1 MRPTITEQL
10 NGLRRILAEVVAP
23 EVNAPY
29 PAEILGS
36 VIGALDAL
44 SAKWPLIPDYL
55 DWEVRSIQAILTM
68 AGIDPGPTTG
78 QGATGSLGALEELQ
92 IRMSG
97 LLVQAQPAI
106 VADRDGEAYRL
117 MIAFFRERAR
127 RFPFAMAARP
137 VKKEA

>member
-10 NGLRRILAEVVAP
+10 DGLRRILVEVVAP
-23 EVNAPY
+23 EVSAPY

-44 SAKWPLIPDYL
+44 SANWARIPDYL
-55 DWEVRSIQAILTM
+55 AWEIDSIQSILTA
-68 AGIDPGPTTG
+68 AGIEPPAETPP
-78 QGATGSLGALEELQ
+78 ASLEEQ
-92 IRMSG
+92 QARMSA

-106 VADRDGEAYRL
+106 AANRNGEAYRL
-117 MIAFFRERAR
+117 MIAFFRERAE

-137 VKKEA
+137 VKKEE

>member
-10 NGLRRILAEVVAP
+10 DGLRRILAEVVAP
-23 EVNAPY
+23 EVTSAY

-44 SAKWPLIPDYL
+44 SASWSRIPEYL
-55 DWEVRSIQAILTM
+55 AWEIESIRAILTA
-68 AGIDPGPTTG
+68 AGIEPPTDM
-78 QGATGSLGALEELQ
+78 ASASLEEQ
-92 IRMSG
+92 QVRMSG

-106 VADRDGEAYRL
+106 AADRDGEAYRL
-117 MIAFFRERAR
+117 MIAFFRGRAK

-137 VKKEA
+137 VKKEE